1 MVSRTTTKVSHY
13 YVQKNRRANFIEE
26 WRGYQKTVV
35 ALEDVP
41 MVQTARGT
49 RVGVYVGSDGDR
61 PTRSMDALAHEIDPG
76 VVSTVHRHSWDAMV
90 LVVAGRAGPR
100 STVSES
106 IGALGIHFTCRPGP
120 GTARATTATGR
131 RGT

>member
-13 YVQKNRRANFIEE
+13 HVQKNRRANFIEE

-35 ALEDVP
+35 ALENVP

-90 LVVAGRAGPR
+90 LVVAGRGW
-100 STVSES
+100 
-106 IGALGIHFTCRPGP
+106 IGAQGIRYTFRRGH
-120 GTARATTATGR
+120 GTGRGTTAT
-131 RGT
+131 

>member
-90 LVVAGRAGPR
+90 LVVAGRGWTEIDGER
-100 STVSES
+100 
-106 IGALGIHFTCRPGP
+106 IDWGP
-120 GTARATTATGR
+120 GDSLHSPAGLGLAPFRE
-131 RGT
+131 